1 MAIAK
6 TFIALNVLRMFS
18 IVSLLLVIATCI
30 LVNVKGFRDLGRS
43 NTIFQFMNR
52 CVFAIGSIILILTE
66 FGWPRRI
73 FYWFPMLDE
82 TKSWTFFGFV
92 QIVIGSLIL
101 GYDSGINSESFLGQ
115 GLFVFISVPGWFI
128 FIIGVIYLLLGC
140 FGGVE
145 LRQKRRLGAKD
156 GMALR
161 TIVVISVWNSVG
173 EMVKYKKSAK

>member
-52 CVFAIGSIILILTE
+52 CVFAVGSIILILTE
-66 FGWPRRI
+66 FGWPKRI

-82 TKSWTFFGFV
+82 SKSWTFFGFV
-92 QIVIGSLIL
+92 QMVIGSLIL

-115 GLFVFISVPGWFI
+115 SLFIFISVPGWFI
-128 FIIGVIYLLLGC
+128 FIIGTIYLFLGC
-140 FGGVE
+140 FCGAG

-156 GMALR
+156 
-161 TIVVISVWNSVG
+161 VSSSS
-173 EMVKYKKSAK
+173 KSRPPSYTV